1 MGRNWWTRLFLNTLE
16 PWAASCLPTWVSK
29 VLTADSTIPSSL
41 PPTALDF
48 RLGLSLED
56 MGAPK
61 IRSWGDIMVALRF
74 EHPRGHIIFTG
85 LDLEGNPGFNLT
97 PPLTCCGTLVK
108 SFDMQP

>member
-1 MGRNWWTRLFLNTLE
+1 M
-16 PWAASCLPTWVSK
+16 
-29 VLTADSTIPSSL
+29 LTADSTIPSSL

-61 IRSWGDIMVALRF
+61 IRSWGDITVALRF

-85 LDLEGNPGFNLT
+85 LDLEDNPGFNLT